1 MPIEN
6 INIQANIFN
15 IDEPITQN
23 AHGFVVGDVVRCS
36 DSTANEYVKAQ
47 ADTLANAKAVGVV
60 SQVVNANE
68 FYITYSGRLTSGVPS
83 QAQGTV
89 MYLSDS
95 VAGAM
100 STTAGTV
107 EVRILEISE
116 NALSAIV
123 NIDFSGGGGG
133 SVASVTGDSVDNTD
147 PANPV
152 VNAIPLAG
160 TSAGPGNQVTGDVE
174 MEESN
179 NVRFYTDDGTDLAA
193 VRYLPGAIE
202 VHVTNIATGLI
213 TKYTITRD
221 SFIVESDTPNF
232 PGAQYG
238 ADYSADYTNRSL
250 VDKEYVDNQVG
261 DYVPLAGT
269 TGGNP
274 VTGDVEMVTA
284 TTRQIFQNG
293 TGTEKAQVILINGV
307 EAVLRAVDAAGN
319 ASFISVQG
327 DEIIIS
333 SSNAGFEGAK
343 YGADYSANFVARSLV
358 DKDYVDNAVGTPVV
372 PIISLTRAALQALIA
387 GSTLDTT
394 VTYRVTDAV
403 GSTIVVDTWAAT
415 NNTLHAAM
423 IDQTNTRFGFYNIVG
438 DAFTEVYE
446 PAFTVLPLAS
456 GGTNKNMTAVNGG
469 VVWSDADSLEVTA
482 AGTSGQ
488 PLLSSGAAAPTWGT
502 ASTGPTDFT
511 VGAAVVGFSSLTTN
525 IVWYNYNPQTKLCT
539 VSFLF
544 NGTSDNIALTF
555 TAPFTSAAIDQNIA
569 CVLNT
574 NNGVAST
581 TIGRLRILASQ
592 TTVDVGR
599 DRNLAAWTASG
610 TKVAFGTFSYF
621 TA

>member
-68 FYITYSGRLTSGVPS
+68 FFLTYSGRLTSGVPA

-100 STTAGTV
+100 STTAGTL

-116 NALSAIV
+116 SALSAIV

-133 SVASVTGDSVDNTD
+133 TGSLPYAVASGTNNYTATVGATSYVAGDAYLIKFTNASTGTSQINLDGLGNKGLVKEPSVPVGNGDIVAGDTLLIVYEGTWFQAYKWSSSGIQSVTGDSVDNTD

-160 TSAGPGNQVTGDVE
+160 TSGGPGNQVSGDVE
-174 MEESN
+174 MDDSM
-179 NVRFYTDDGTDLAA
+179 NVRFYTNDGTDIAN
-193 VRYLPGAIE
+193 VRYPAGKVE
-202 VHVTNIATGLI
+202 VRADRASGPFETVLTVEHGGMT
-213 TKYTITRD
+213 
-221 SFIVESDTPNF
+221 SESDAPNYA
-232 PGAQYG
+232 GIQYG
-238 ADYSADYTNRSL
+238 ADYSPDYTNRSL
-250 VDKEYVDNQVG
+250 VDKEYVDNQ
-261 DYVPLAGT
+261 
-269 TGGNP
+269 
-274 VTGDVEMVTA
+274 
-284 TTRQIFQNG
+284 
-293 TGTEKAQVILINGV
+293 
-307 EAVLRAVDAAGN
+307 
-319 ASFISVQG
+319 
-327 DEIIIS
+327 
-333 SSNAGFEGAK
+333 
-343 YGADYSANFVARSLV
+343 
-358 DKDYVDNAVGTPVV
+358 VGTPVV

-488 PLLSSGAAAPTWGT
+488 PLLSAGAAAPTWGT